1 MTPIRILYGPD
12 PPLIRFGT
20 GVPQVASVKEDLQ
33 SRDAILAE
41 LKHHLTWA
49 QEKMKAKADGKPHNV
64 QFVVGD
70 MVYLKL
76 QPYQQQSLAIRRNEK
91 LAPCYYVPYVVAAQI
106 GPMAYKL

>member
-1 MTPIRILYGPD
+1 
-12 PPLIRFGT
+12 
-20 GVPQVASVKEDLQ
+20 
-33 SRDAILAE
+33 
-41 LKHHLTWA
+41 
-49 QEKMKAKADGKPHNV
+49 MKAKADGKPRNV

-70 MVYLKL
+70 MVNLKL